1 MTQTLYL
8 FKNQNNYYNR
18 KLVLSGVRNLAEIL
32 TNTKL
37 VQTLTPIN
45 IATGNAL
52 ECSVVVNVK
61 TNYAVNS
68 NFPDYAVIN
77 SVLDDNSTELSR
89 WFVMRYSKIRGMQYE
104 IVLKRDVLAD
114 YNQEVLYADTFIEK
128 GFVDRFDPLI
138 YNNENGN
145 YNQLKVKE
153 YRIND
158 QTQTGWI
165 VGYIAKQDENGQA
178 YSETIT
184 TDTPTETVKSIA
196 YNDLPDEVKSAIT
209 NGKAITDI
217 TNVEI
222 TLTVKTAGQTY
233 SVGVPIG
240 KALFDFDLEGY
251 NLAPYNPSF
260 YDVPASSETEFTN
273 ANITTTAI
281 SNRTNIALNIL
292 RKFGDYFNI
301 STALGYVEDQ
311 VEDLGYYYTNIYN
324 YDGQIIKL
332 TNNKLVKLQISEE
345 YIDSF
350 VVDLSN
356 NNNLFTLIKTA
367 LTNAVAFL
375 TGWGLTLANDI
386 STGQVI
392 ASVRCYKVQTFAYSG
407 ESVSL
412 TMASSRNKLVD
423 APYDMFALP
432 YGAGLNKLNISS
444 GSPAYFQND
453 DISLAVAF
461 ALAEALGDRLYDLQ
475 FLPFA
480 PQQSMFYY
488 DGYTHTARPYGNL
501 LEHYDFDYIDDS
513 NNVHIGMIFYPST
526 CKEKFTIPV
535 GTDYLLDWY
544 DMYYD
549 LRNVNVGDD
558 VNETIKV
565 INDTEMLRLC
575 SPNYASMFEFN
586 QAKDGLN
593 IEYFTVMYE
602 YKPFNPF
609 IRVAPQFKGIYG
621 IEANDSRGL
630 ILAGDYSLSI
640 ISDAWVNYQIQNK
653 NYQLM
658 FDRQIQNMQVS
669 QEIAREQYNYNSLL
683 KVLGGTGAGA
693 VGGYKMTGS
702 VGGAIAGAVV
712 GGATSTIQSA
722 LGYDWLTRG
731 QKEQISYAQDN
742 YAFTLGNIKALPNTL
757 TKVSAINNLYKIFP
771 ILEKYSATGSEITA
785 LKRKLKFDGFT
796 INKIGYIASYCNP
809 SKETF
814 IKGQLIRIEATCDT
828 AIASQIAQEIQR
840 GFYIEIG
847 GYSSNA

>member
-1 MTQTLYL
+1 M
-8 FKNQNNYYNR
+8 
-18 KLVLSGVRNLAEIL
+18 
-32 TNTKL
+32 
-37 VQTLTPIN
+37 
-45 IATGNAL
+45 
-52 ECSVVVNVK
+52 
-61 TNYAVNS
+61 
-68 NFPDYAVIN
+68 
-77 SVLDDNSTELSR
+77 
-89 WFVMRYSKIRGMQYE
+89 
-104 IVLKRDVLAD
+104 
-114 YNQEVLYADTFIEK
+114 
-128 GFVDRFDPLI
+128 
-138 YNNENGN
+138 
-145 YNQLKVKE
+145 
-153 YRIND
+153 
-158 QTQTGWI
+158 
-165 VGYIAKQDENGQA
+165 
-178 YSETIT
+178 
-184 TDTPTETVKSIA
+184 
-196 YNDLPDEVKSAIT
+196 T

-217 TNVEI
+217 IQFEI
-222 TLTVKTAGQTY
+222 TLTLKKTGQTY
-233 SVGVPIG
+233 SVGIPIG
-240 KALFDFDLEGY
+240 KSTLIIDNELYFTTEMED
-251 NLAPYNPSF
+251 PYNN
-260 YDVPASSETEFTN
+260 VPASSESEFNN
-273 ANITTTAI
+273 ANITTSAEGLATYSLTGQVDQICGLLASAI
-281 SNRTNIALNIL
+281 NRGNALSYIE
-292 RKFGDYFNI
+292 G
-301 STALGYVEDQ
+301 Q
-311 VEDLGYYYTNIYN
+311 VDDLGYYYTNILN
-324 YDGQIIKL
+324 YDGEIIKL
-332 TNNKLVKLQISEE
+332 TNNNLVKLQISDETIE
-345 YIDSF
+345 DF
-350 VVDLSN
+350 TVDLSN
-356 NNNLFTLIKTA
+356 NNNISTLLNSG
-367 LTNAVAFL
+367 LTTAVARAN
-375 TGWGLTLANDI
+375 LANLLVNITASI
-386 STGQVI
+386 SNAITTGQVI
-392 ASVRCYKVQTFAYSG
+392 AKVRSYKVQAFAYSG
-407 ESVSL
+407 KTVTL

-444 GSPAYFQND
+444 GSPAYFQSD
-453 DISLAVAF
+453 DVSLAVAY
-461 ALAEALGDRLYDLQ
+461 ALAEKLGNRLYDLQ

-480 PQQSMFYY
+480 PQQSFFYY
-488 DGYTHTARPYGNL
+488 DGYTHTARPIGRL
-501 LEHYDFDYIDDS
+501 IEHYDFDYIDDP

-549 LRNVNVGDD
+549 LKNVNVGDD
-558 VNETIKV
+558 ITETIKV

-593 IEYFTVMYE
+593 IEYFTIMYE

-609 IRVAPQFKGIYG
+609 IRVAPQFGGIYG
-621 IEANDSRGL
+621 IEADDSRGL

-640 ISDAWVNYQIQNK
+640 ISDAWINYQIQNK

-702 VGGAIAGAVV
+702 IGGGIAGAVV
-712 GGATSTIQSA
+712 GGASSIIQSA